1 MTGGERFLS
10 ISRDL
15 GIGRLVG
22 IDVCNGNGR
31 ELIYIIRVARN
42 RTTVLR
48 V

>member
-1 MTGGERFLS
+1 MTGGEHFLS